1 MEFGEG
7 KRHSLYL
14 FLRAKKPFLKEDCG
28 QNWVRVQLLNH
39 SLTKKRRLTKVGLY
53 HSEFILK
60 KGKTSIFPELS
71 NSNVIYIL

>member
-39 SLTKKRRLTKVGLY
+39 SLTKKKEINQSWLITFRIYPQERENV
-53 HSEFILK
+53 H
-60 KGKTSIFPELS
+60 FP
-71 NSNVIYIL
+71 